1 MRSSGSARLLL
12 ILVAAVVC
20 GKAAPA
26 AAQPTFWLSV
36 GGYGTVE
43 TGRLGDVLGS
53 EGGVLLGVGAH
64 VLRLGPA
71 LLGLELD
78 GTAGRASADLGPVS
92 DHVTIAR
99 GRAGLRATWWPEDEE
114 PLFVPYLRIGGV
126 YRTDSGDLIDDD
138 GFGWY
143 AGVGLDWQLR
153 PGVALGPFV
162 IYEAVSLSVDSRTWL
177 FGLALTFS
185 H

>member
-64 VLRLGPA
+64 LVRLGPA
-71 LLGLELD
+71 LLGLEFD
-78 GTAGRASADLGPVS
+78 GTAGGASADLGTVS
-92 DHVTIAR
+92 EHVTIAR

-114 PLFVPYLRIGGV
+114 PLFVPYLRVGGV
-126 YRTDSGDLIDDD
+126 YRADSGDLIDDD

-177 FGLALTFS
+177 FGLALTLS